1 MSLLHDCSVQESDLL
16 LHEAGIAPIHTPAAA
31 LKALPE
37 NIRKNL
43 RIIHVSDKR
52 AEEAGIEKVCAGFE
66 HTIRVEVPTSKHAVA
81 TQIMQILLATD
92 LFRSLDVATAIDVL
106 QVTRERTYSAGE
118 VICTKGTPGDSLRII
133 RAGTVNLD
141 RDGTTRELRYCDYFG
156 EIALLTDG
164 VHSSTATAATKVETL
179 EIDKVDTQ
187 YLMSRRPNLK
197 EKIMRRA
204 KLHDKSSWAAIGA
217 NSVFADFSMAQVTQ
231 LQSVM
236 REEAVKSGTVVWRKG
251 DKVKDVVLVGEGKF
265 HFKEIMASRE
275 CEPFTQGA
283 LLVNVYAIEHKHK
296 HHLNFVA
303 LTDGVIFRIGGDD
316 LLEFLDNNP
325 GAFIWMRDT
334 LAIF

>member
-1 MSLLHDCSVQESDLL
+1 
-16 LHEAGIAPIHTPAAA
+16 
-31 LKALPE
+31 
-37 NIRKNL
+37 
-43 RIIHVSDKR
+43 
-52 AEEAGIEKVCAGFE
+52 
-66 HTIRVEVPTSKHAVA
+66 
-81 TQIMQILLATD
+81 
-92 LFRSLDVATAIDVL
+92 
-106 QVTRERTYSAGE
+106 

-296 HHLNFVA
+296 HQLNFVA